1 MAQMLRQKTEDHG
14 DLLLNSER
22 GCRVAK
28 QVADTKTARQLLE
41 LAAEHLTRKTTAR
54 QGRLTGV
61 M

>member
-14 DLLLNSER
+14 DLLLNIER
-22 GCRVAK
+22 CCRLAK
-28 QVADTKTARQLLE
+28 QVPDSKTARQLLE
-41 LAAEHLTRKTTAR
+41 LAAEHLTHKTTAR